1 MRTNHNFLWR
11 DSLGITMGTETS
23 KESSSSHG
31 WSNHSQP
38 YTTDVAAFE
47 AEQIKMREISRM
59 DQTIRSRLHQGVKY
73 NMKVLLCGER
83 GTGKTMLWRRL
94 QGQPFSYEV
103 SATSVKSTS
112 PSRSLLCQTFST
124 SSFNSMKAPLK
135 YRYSNNTLKL
145 AEASQFLPL
154 SNTSPTECDY
164 QLDLSPIKPHSCW
177 QGRCSEGGSMGCGG
191 PSDSGG

>member
-1 MRTNHNFLWR
+1 
-11 DSLGITMGTETS
+11 MGTETS

-83 GTGKTMLWRRL
+83 GTGKTMLCRRL

-103 SATSVKSTS
+103 NATS
-112 PSRSLLCQTFST
+112 L
-124 SSFNSMKAPLK
+124 
-135 YRYSNNTLKL
+135 
-145 AEASQFLPL
+145 
-154 SNTSPTECDY
+154 
-164 QLDLSPIKPHSCW
+164 
-177 QGRCSEGGSMGCGG
+177 
-191 PSDSGG
+191 

>member
-1 MRTNHNFLWR
+1 MIITFLSNQRHNSYSVGQGYEKLNNYLTMCLVMLFNPLRLQVLRRNHNFSWR

-103 SATSVKSTS
+103 RATSV
-112 PSRSLLCQTFST
+112 
-124 SSFNSMKAPLK
+124 
-135 YRYSNNTLKL
+135 
-145 AEASQFLPL
+145 
-154 SNTSPTECDY
+154 
-164 QLDLSPIKPHSCW
+164 
-177 QGRCSEGGSMGCGG
+177 
-191 PSDSGG
+191 